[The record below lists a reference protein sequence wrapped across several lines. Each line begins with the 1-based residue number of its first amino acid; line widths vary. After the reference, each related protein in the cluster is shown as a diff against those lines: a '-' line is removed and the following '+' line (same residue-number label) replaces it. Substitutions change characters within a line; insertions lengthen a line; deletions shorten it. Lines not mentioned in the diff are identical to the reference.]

1 MTQRL
6 QDFHAQC
13 DPDDLENTNRLLP
26 SRRSVWLGQLT
37 VTPGICLI
45 GSTRGAMR
53 MERQS
58 TISLATTSPSA
69 ITVLS
74 SIRTLPWSA
83 L

>member
-1 MTQRL
+1 M
-6 QDFHAQC
+6 
-13 DPDDLENTNRLLP
+13 
-26 SRRSVWLGQLT
+26 RSAILTTLRTPTVSYPADAVSGLGQLT

-53 MERQS
+53 MERRS

-74 SIRTLPWSA
+74 SIRTPSWSA
-83 L
+83 LWW